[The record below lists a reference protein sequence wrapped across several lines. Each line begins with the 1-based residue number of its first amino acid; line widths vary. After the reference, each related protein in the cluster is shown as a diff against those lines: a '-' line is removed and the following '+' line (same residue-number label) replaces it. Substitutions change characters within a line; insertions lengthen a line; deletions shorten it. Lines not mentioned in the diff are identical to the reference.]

1 MLKDVKV
8 SAAADRDRRRRW
20 RAYHEEHERI
30 AREWAERGYQHP
42 PPVYP
47 QMPRDLVG
55 LTCGART
62 RAGTPCKLTVIYGNG
77 RCKLHGGL
85 STGPTSNEGRER
97 CREAAQKRWAMVKA
111 HATP

>member
-1 MLKDVKV
+1 MLKDAKG
-8 SAAADRDRRRRW
+8 SAAIEAAARDRRRRW

-30 AREWAERGYQHP
+30 AREWAARGYQYP

-47 QMPRDLVG
+47 RLPRDLVG

-62 RAGTPCKLTVIYGNG
+62 RAGAPCKLTSIYRNG

-85 STGPTSNEGRER
+85 STGPTSAQGKARSASNGR
-97 CREAAQKRWAMVKA
+97 AQKTKR
-111 HATP
+111 TP